1 MRNFKTIIALLLSLV
16 MIFSLVACGSAED
29 EKEDK
34 KDKEKTEQTDSD
46 KDTDKGDK
54 NDKDD
59 NDDKD
64 TDKDNG
70 DDEGKKPG
78 KEESKNEDVDDY
90 SVAQLIVGKWEAK
103 LDVTELIAG
112 TFIDSIE
119 DGDEYFEFDDMYY
132 YIEMSF
138 TKDGDVKVVAS
149 MDEAVEI
156 FIEGIEKG
164 FPGYAESLGTTMEEI
179 YEEMDTDEDGFAEA
193 FAELMGVGEMTFEEE
208 GVYEIDGNEIVVDG
222 DGLPVEFKDV
232 NTFVVSGEDFEMG
245 LGEDAEFERSGKF
258 NPPAASEV
266 EDNEVSS
273 KDEDDAPSK
282 DEDDEPS
289 KNDDPEDLIVGKWSA
304 KVDASEF
311 AEDAFFSAT
320 NDLYISD
327 YFDFDGLCIDVD
339 FEFKKNGEVTFAI
352 DFNDFAEGL
361 IEILEDGIEDY
372 ADETGFDVDDF
383 YAAFES
389 DEEDFVK
396 DFADNSNVEAEAEYE
411 IDGNEIVIEGEGCE
425 FEFDGED
432 TLLLNTVGLGL
443 EGLVDDDMIEFERQ

>member
-16 MIFSLVACGSAED
+16 MIFSLVACGSTED

-54 NDKDD
+54 NDKD
-59 NDDKD
+59 

-70 DDEGKKPG
+70 DDEGKKPD
-78 KEESKNEDVDDY
+78 KEDSKKEDVDDY
-90 SVAQLIVGKWEAK
+90 SVAQLVVGKWEAK
-103 LDVTELIAG
+103 LDVTELIGDA
-112 TFIDSIE
+112 FIEGME
-119 DGDEYFEFDDMYY
+119 DDNADEYFKFGKMYF
-132 YIEMSF
+132 EVKMSF
-138 TKDGDVKVVAS
+138 TEDGEVTVSAS
-149 MDEAVEI
+149 MEDAIET
-156 FIEGIEKG
+156 FIKGIEKG
-164 FPGYAESLGTTMEEI
+164 FPDYAEANDIDMDDI
-179 YEEMDTDEDGFAEA
+179 YDEMDTDEDGFAEA
-193 FAELMGVGEMTFEEE
+193 FADLMGLGEMTMEESGE
-208 GVYEIDGNEIVVDG
+208 YQIDGNEIVVDG
-222 DGLPVEFKDV
+222 DGLPVEFTDV
-232 NTFVVSGEDFEMG
+232 NTFVVAGEDFELG
-245 LGEDAEFERSGKF
+245 FGEDVEFERSGKF
-258 NPPAASEV
+258 NPPDADDV
-266 EDNEVSS
+266 KDNEVSSDDEDDKPS
-273 KDEDDAPSK
+273 KDEDDA
-282 DEDDEPS
+282 PS
-289 KNDDPEDLIVGKWSA
+289 KNDDPEDLIVGEWSA

-320 NDLYISD
+320 NDFYISD

-389 DEEDFVK
+389 DEDDFVK
-396 DFADNSNVEAEAEYE
+396 DFADNSNVEVEAEYE

-432 TLLLNTVGLGL
+432 TLLLDTVGLGL